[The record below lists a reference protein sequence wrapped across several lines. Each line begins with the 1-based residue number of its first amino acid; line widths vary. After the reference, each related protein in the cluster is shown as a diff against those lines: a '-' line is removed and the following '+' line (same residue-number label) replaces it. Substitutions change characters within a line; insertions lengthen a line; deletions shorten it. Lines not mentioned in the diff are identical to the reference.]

1 MRLTLPIGSGCQE
14 FLSSENGSLTPIAAR
29 WLVVVATRA
38 MILTQVKPSRKYRH
52 LVEQSKPAPLDNHR
66 GLAAVAPLTL
76 PGRPRYVVDHSGAPL
91 LVGDHR
97 VRAQAPAPKLF

>member
-76 PGRPRYVVDHSGAPL
+76 PGSPRFVVVQSIVHL
-91 LVGDHR
+91 LVVVHS
-97 VRAQAPAPKLF
+97 VPPS